1 MSYYKSHL
9 LIQKVAKSITQDQ
22 TQTKIANLLYHHT
35 NPNLLPYRRP
45 GSLSYLLHHLSSSFN
60 AIVSLCTSQTS
71 RDQFLS
77 LTSSGANNNNDTS
90 YPTEDNYN
98 DDDGYHGPIINT
110 SVLGQSDMG
119 FLKSLTLFQDLN
131 NPLYEQYPQFNPREF
146 LCGVGFGLE
155 QFHKVK
161 DELLPRMVKH
171 GEDAQSTVDDDD
183 AKEATVEADFSKYK
197 ILDIAEKDPDSLEN
211 RLVSMSTPEVLQ
223 AIQMDGI
230 IRLLFDNMNKRESVN
245 MPMGRNDEE
254 VNRLKE
260 YYAKNFIT
268 DDTKVNNIAL
278 LNARIEEIYPPPTV
292 AAEQKSQKKDSED
305 LDAPLEDDSLTP
317 PEHNNDDS
325 IAPQVVTQLDV
336 LYELQ
341 QSSINGEGKTHT
353 QSSMMVGKFETCLSG
368 DPNSNDTKYLQW
380 RIASYRS
387 AVEFYNT
394 F

>member
-9 LIQKVAKSITQDQ
+9 LIQKVAKSINKDQ

-35 NPNLLPYRRP
+35 HPTLLPYRRP
-45 GSLSYLLHHLSSSFN
+45 GSLSYVLHHLSSSFN

-77 LTSSGANNNNDTS
+77 LTSCANNNNNNSTS
-90 YPTEDNYN
+90 TTEDNYN
-98 DDDGYHGPIINT
+98 DDDGYQGPIINT

-119 FLKSLTLFQDLN
+119 FLKSLTLFQDLS
-131 NPLYEQYPQFNPREF
+131 NPLYEQYPINTREF

-161 DELLPRMVKH
+161 DELLPRLVKH
-171 GEDAQSTVDDDD
+171 GEEDSQSTVDDDG
-183 AKEATVEADFSKYK
+183 KGATVQANFSNYK

-211 RLVSMSTPEVLQ
+211 RLVSMSTPEVSQ
-223 AIQMDGI
+223 AIQMDGV
-230 IRLLFDNMNKRESVN
+230 IRLLFDSMSKSESIN

-268 DDTKVNNIAL
+268 DDTKVNNVAL

-292 AAEQKSQKKDSED
+292 AAGQKSQKEYNDD
-305 LDAPLEDDSLTP
+305 PDAPLEDDSLTP
-317 PEHNNDDS
+317 PQHNNDDL
-325 IAPQVVTQLDV
+325 APQVVTQLDV

-368 DPNSNDTKYLQW
+368 DPNGNDSKDVQW

-387 AVEFYNT
+387 AVEFYNA